1 MIAILLMYSADQ
13 VLTSE
18 RGVLYPLD
26 FILDKGFRWKK
37 NSPKHQA
44 VRVEVQDKSKLLKK
58 GATFCEIDSEPA
70 IESISLEMK
79 QQELDRRYRT
89 VDIGL
94 PVFLVF

>member
-1 MIAILLMYSADQ
+1 M
-13 VLTSE
+13 
-18 RGVLYPLD
+18 D
-26 FILDKGFRWKK
+26 FILDKGFTWKK

-44 VRVEVQDKSKLLKK
+44 VSVEVHDKSKLLKK
-58 GATFCEIDSEPA
+58 GAAFPGIDS

-94 PVFLVF
+94 PFFCLMTLAFTH